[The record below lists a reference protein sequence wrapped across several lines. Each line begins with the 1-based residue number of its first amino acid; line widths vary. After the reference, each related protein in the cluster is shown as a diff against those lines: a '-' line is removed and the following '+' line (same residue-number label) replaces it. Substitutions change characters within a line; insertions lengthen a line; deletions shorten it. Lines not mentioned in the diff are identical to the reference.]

1 MLEGLSLN
9 IGRKKTHAFNIFKF
23 IKKIIPLNFLGFLKK
38 KKIKKIKIFS
48 AAAICTNR
56 TMMIWAQVENVK
68 KDWVV

>member
-1 MLEGLSLN
+1 MPS
-9 IGRKKTHAFNIFKF
+9 I
-23 IKKIIPLNFLGFLKK
+23 FLKNNTNK
-38 KKIKKIKIFS
+38 FLRLFFQKKIKKIKIFS